1 MREMKDSVIEWIG
14 YIPKNWNMSKIGS
27 LYTQRNE
34 KVSDKEYQPLSV
46 TMQGVLP
53 QLASAA
59 KTDDGDNRKLV
70 RVGDFAINSRSDR
83 RGSCGISPLDG
94 SVSLINIILTPRT
107 TMHSGYYDWLFHTT
121 LFADEFYKWGH
132 GIVADL
138 WTTRWQE
145 MKSICVPVPEYAEQ
159 KHISEFL
166 DSECAEIDAVLEK
179 TRASIDEYK
188 KLKQAVITQAVTK
201 GIRGDRPMK
210 DSGIE
215 WIDKIPKE
223 WKSIRL
229 KNLFEFGKGLSIT
242 KDNLIDEGIPV
253 ISYGQIHSKQTSGV
267 ELQPHLFR
275 YVDKNYLD
283 SNPQSIVHSGDFIF
297 ADTSEDLEGCG
308 NAVFVSKE
316 MNLFAGYHTIIL
328 VNKKSLS
335 NKYYAYLFRSD
346 LWRSQIRSKVSGV
359 KLFSISKKILSD
371 AILLVPTDNEM
382 NQIVNYL
389 DAKCAEIDNL
399 ISKKEQ
405 YINEIENYKKSLIYE
420 YVTGKKECP
429 AMVQN
434 EDVSNAY
441 PYFPAPV
448 HASSARFAQAVL
460 MSKILEESSKGMGR
474 VKLEKTLFTIEN
486 HIGFDFDTE
495 YFREAAG
502 PLDASIYECEKII
515 TRRNKWF
522 SMKTSSYGVSYAP
535 TNDVDKYKKYYAKY
549 FSEYNSEIERIIDVF
564 RNYTTEQAEIIATLF
579 AAWNDAI
586 IDKKQF
592 TDDDIVDDVL
602 NNWHESK
609 RRFPRQVWLR
619 AMNEIRKNHIIPKGY
634 GKHTVMKEMQ

>member
-1 MREMKDSVIEWIG
+1 MREMKDSGIEWIG
-14 YIPKNWNMSKIGS
+14 CMPKDWGINTIFQLCTQVKNKNLGLQEKNLLSLSYGKIKRKNIDTVEGLLPESFDGYNIIDKGDIVLRLTDLQNDHTS
-27 LYTQRNE
+27 L
-34 KVSDKEYQPLSV
+34 
-46 TMQGVLP
+46 
-53 QLASAA
+53 
-59 KTDDGDNRKLV
+59 
-70 RVGDFAINSRSDR
+70 RVG
-83 RGSCGISPLDG
+83 
-94 SVSLINIILTPRT
+94 
-107 TMHSGYYDWLFHTT
+107 
-121 LFADEFYKWGH
+121 
-132 GIVADL
+132 
-138 WTTRWQE
+138 
-145 MKSICVPVPEYAEQ
+145 
-159 KHISEFL
+159 ISEERGIITSAYLTLRNRGDFVPKYLYYYLYSFDISKGFYGMGAGVRQGLNWDGVKWLQVLAPLKDEQGRIATFL
-166 DSECAEIDAVLEK
+166 DIKCAKIDAVLEK

-188 KLKQAVITQAVTK
+188 KLKQSVITQAVTK

-210 DSGIE
+210 DSGSI
-215 WIDKIPKE
+215 WFGNIPVDWDMKKIKY
-223 WKSIRL
+223 
-229 KNLFEFGKGLSIT
+229 LFHIKKDIAGQEGYTVLSIT
-242 KDNLIDEGIPV
+242 QKGIMPKDLSKNEGQLAESYSHYQLVNPGDYAMNHMDLLTGWV
-253 ISYGQIHSKQTSGV
+253 DISKYTGVTSPDYRVFVLDDLESNNRSFYLYLMQMCYSNRIFYGLGQGVSGIGRWR
-267 ELQPHLFR
+267 LQA
-275 YVDKNYLD
+275 DKFLNF
-283 SNPQSIVHSGDFIF
+283 SIVVPSKDEQQEI
-297 ADTSEDLEGCG
+297 AD
-308 NAVFVSKE
+308 
-316 MNLFAGYHTIIL
+316 
-328 VNKKSLS
+328 
-335 NKYYAYLFRSD
+335 
-346 LWRSQIRSKVSGV
+346 
-359 KLFSISKKILSD
+359 
-371 AILLVPTDNEM
+371 
-382 NQIVNYL
+382 YL

-405 YINEIENYKKSLIYE
+405 YISEIENYKKSLIYE

-486 HIGFDFDTE
+486 HIGFNFDTE
-495 YFREAAG
+495 YLREAAG

-609 RRFPRQVWLR
+609 KRFPRQVWLR